1 MATIKDV
8 AARSGVSIKTV
19 SRVMNAPASVAAGTR
34 DRVMD
39 AVRTL
44 QFVPDRRA
52 RAMRSGRSHVVG
64 FLSDSVAT
72 TPFSV
77 DLVRGAQE
85 ALAERGMTML
95 LANADDGAFADHLR
109 DFQGFR
115 VDGVIIAT
123 GFHRPIDNP
132 PPPGTHAVLVN
143 CFAAG
148 SSFPTVLPD
157 DAQAGRSAAAH
168 LIGLGHR
175 RIAFV
180 TLPSDIAASRLRLDG
195 FRQAHADAKLVV
207 DESLIREGIIWVPE
221 GQRMIAFEVATALLQ
236 RPDRPDAIVCGNDI
250 VAMHVYNAARACGL
264 SIPGEISII
273 GFDDNVVVATGL
285 MPTLTTVALPYAAM
299 GRRAVE
305 LLLDPRQVL
314 PDNTAWIDCPLVVRQ
329 SSAAR
334 QAQPWA
340 AGEIRREPEP

>member
-19 SRVMNAPASVAAGTR
+19 SRVMNSPEAVSALTR
-34 DRVMD
+34 DRVMN
-39 AVRTL
+39 AVHAL

-77 DLVRGAQE
+77 DLIRGAQE
-85 ALAERGMTML
+85 ALAERRVTML
-95 LANADDGAFADHLR
+95 LANADDGAFAEHLR

-123 GFHRPIDNP
+123 GYHRPIDDP
-132 PPPGTHAVLVN
+132 PPAGTHAVLVN
-143 CFAAG
+143 CYTRDQA
-148 SSFPTVLPD
+148 FPAVVPD
-157 DAQAGRSAAAH
+157 DRQAGLTATRH

-175 RIAFV
+175 RIGFV
-180 TLPSDIAASRLRLDG
+180 TLPADIDASRLRLAG
-195 FRQAHADAKLVV
+195 FRQAHADAGLSVDDSLV
-207 DESLIREGIIWVPE
+207 REGIVWVPG
-221 GQRMIAFEVATALLQ
+221 GQQMIAFDVARALIQ
-236 RPDRPDAIVCGNDI
+236 RPDRPAAIVCGNDI
-250 VAMHVYNAARACGL
+250 VAMHVYNAARAAGL
-264 SIPGEISII
+264 RIPEDISII

-299 GRRAVE
+299 GRRAAA
-305 LLLDPRQVL
+305 LLLDPETVR
-314 PDNTAWIDCPLVVRQ
+314 PDNIARVECPLVDRRSCAPAVPVSRRRQ
-329 SSAAR
+329 T
-334 QAQPWA
+334 
-340 AGEIRREPEP
+340 